1 MLENILINYFNL
13 NNVEVEWY
21 DSYSQLIALMY
32 DLQKLGVIDNADEI
46 IDKLDFIDNMI
57 E

>member
-1 MLENILINYFNL
+1 MLENILINYFDL

-21 DSYSQLIALMY
+21 DAYSQLIALIY
-32 DLQKLGVIDNADEI
+32 DLQKLGVLDNANEI
-46 IDKLDFIDNMI
+46 IDKLDFIDSMI